1 MHNDKQWQPEEMA
14 LRRRRSRRTALVVG
28 LVAVAVYVGFILSGV
43 LAH

>member
-1 MHNDKQWQPEEMA
+1 MSRPDFKPDDMA
-14 LRRRRSRRTALVVG
+14 ERRRRSRRTAVIVG